1 MKPLRIRHEPPM
13 WGKPCHDSYG
23 DRLWRRRRQ
32 LRMLRSI
39 EAMLGTEMEREPNW
53 DDGGPTPWDVD
64 DKFRAWIH
72 ALDEDVIQGEYGYEP
87 GEFTIFAEHW
97 HEHYRQGL
105 TPQQSFKRAL
115 DAFAEDRRQREQ
127 ERKDNWSRIQ
137 AADAA
142 AMAKFNGSN

>member
-1 MKPLRIRHEPPM
+1 
-13 WGKPCHDSYG
+13 
-23 DRLWRRRRQ
+23 
-32 LRMLRSI
+32 
-39 EAMLGTEMEREPNW
+39 MEREPNW

-72 ALDEDVIQGEYGYEP
+72 ALDEDVIQAEYGYEP

-97 HEHYRQGL
+97 YEHYRQGL

-127 ERKDNWSRIQ
+127 ERKDNRARIE

-142 AMAKFNGSN
+142 PPARFNGSN